1 MQYNHKSFMN
11 KKYCFA
17 LVAAILFG
25 TMYANSIHAQ
35 TGERGYY
42 VQAEK
47 LFKQKKYYEA
57 IQYYEKYLGTEKKPV
72 SRSQPFAVQKK
83 VTGKSNLNVHNESV
97 YHLAESYRHLNN
109 YTKAE
114 KLYKEASGY
123 SRSAY
128 PECLYWYGVSLRSNQ
143 KYDEALT
150 AFTNFRAKYTTMNE
164 LLRGADR
171 ELENLQYIKQQLSKN
186 KQGFFVTPVK
196 TTDNVSAY
204 AMSNT
209 ADNKIVFTSFA
220 GDTSSGSKNGQAYKA
235 VLFESAA
242 TESVIDKKEKIS
254 IPAQEGIHD
263 GLATFNQR
271 GDKMLF
277 TRWTDINGVKTAA
290 IFKSEK
296 SDTGWTKPVK
306 LGEPINEEG
315 ANTAQPFITNDGKYL
330 LFSSDRKGGVG
341 KYDIWYATV
350 DSNLNPLMV
359 TNVGNIVNTAEDEV
373 SPSYHQT
380 SRTLLFSSN
389 GFIGMGG
396 FDVFFA
402 KGDFQLL
409 NWNKPQDAGTPI
421 NSSKDDLY
429 YIPTDEDNLWN
440 TGIFSSDRSTDCCL
454 EMFAVK
460 QDNAQLISGSVVD
473 CKTREPLQNVA
484 LTVTDPKHGGKILL
498 TQKTDIA
505 GTYQFE
511 LKNTSRFDIKA
522 ESEGYESDIQTYTA
536 YFDTGKNTF
545 KNDVICLNLIS
556 RKVNEKLQAKLTEI
570 TQITDA
576 ATLAQFSYNKSAL
589 GNGSYQQLDS
599 LISFMEQNPS
609 AIIEIGGY
617 TDTKG
622 SEEYNIKLAQKR
634 VDACIAYLIKKG
646 INKDRLTGKAYG
658 ECCPLEPEE
667 INGEDNPAARER
679 NRRVEYKL
687 VQ

>member
-1 MQYNHKSFMN
+1 MRYNHKLLMN
-11 KKYCFA
+11 TKYLFA
-17 LVAAILFG
+17 LAGLVAGSMFN
-25 TMYANSIHAQ
+25 TVHAQ
-35 TGERGYY
+35 SGDRGYY

-83 VTGKSNLNVHNESV
+83 VIGKSNLNVHNESV

-114 KLYKEASGY
+114 KLYKEAAGY
-123 SRSAY
+123 SSHAY
-128 PECLYWYGVSLRSNQ
+128 PECLYWYGVTLRSNQ
-143 KYDEALT
+143 KYDEALA
-150 AFTNFRAKYTTMNE
+150 AFSTFRSKYNTMSE

-171 ELENLQYIKQQLSKN
+171 ELENLQFIKQQLTKT
-186 KQGFFVTPVK
+186 KPGFFVTPVK
-196 TTDNVSAY
+196 TVSNVSAF

-209 ADNKIVFTSFA
+209 VENKIVYTSYSN
-220 GDTSSGSKNGQAYKA
+220 DTLSASKSNNAYA
-235 VLFESAA
+235 VALFESAA
-242 TESVIDKKEKIS
+242 TEADIVQKEKLA
-254 IPAQEGIHD
+254 IPSEAGIHD
-263 GLATFNQR
+263 GLATFNPR

-306 LGEPINEEG
+306 LGAPVNEEG
-315 ANTAQPFITNDGKYL
+315 ANTAQPFITTDGKYL

-341 KYDIWYATV
+341 KYDIWYATL
-350 DSNLNPLMV
+350 DSNLNALMV

-373 SPSYHQT
+373 TPSYHQT

-396 FDVFFA
+396 FDVFHA

-409 NWNKPQDAGTPI
+409 NWNKPQDAGAPI

-429 YIPTDEDNLWN
+429 YISTDEDNLWN

-460 QDNAQLISGSVVD
+460 QDNAQWVSGSVID
-473 CKTREPLQNVA
+473 CKTKEPIQGVS
-484 LTVTDPKHGGKILL
+484 LTVTDPRRGGKILF
-498 TQKTDIA
+498 TQKTDAA

-511 LKNTSRFDIKA
+511 LKNASRFDIKA
-522 ESEGYESDIQTYTA
+522 QSEGYDEHVETYTA
-536 YFDTGKNTF
+536 YFDTGKSTF
-545 KNDVICLNLIS
+545 NNEIICLNLLS
-556 RKVNEKLQAKLTEI
+556 RKEKEKLQAKLTE
-570 TQITDA
+570 ITDA

-599 LISFMEQNPS
+599 LISFMEQNPNV
-609 AIIEIGGY
+609 AVEIGGY

-622 SEEYNIKLAQKR
+622 SEDYNLKLAQKR

-646 INKDRLTGKAYG
+646 INKNRLTGKAYG

-687 VQ
+687 VE